1 MNYKAIFIEYDA
13 EIKVEILFLEN
24 EADLTVGWLMSEAL
38 RKITD
43 YVNKHGLVRDLTTMV
58 ALKTKEKKYA
68 IDYWLS
74 NIDNSILAL
83 PDRMTLVPFFA
94 DEKYRVTDQKVSL
107 EYFEVLKLIG
117 EGGYSKVYM
126 GSILCVL

>member
-43 YVNKHGLVRDLTTMV
+43 YVNKHDLVRDLTTMV

-83 PDRMTLVPFFA
+83 PDRMNLVPFFA